1 MPTITKTYKTLDKE
15 VVLEI
20 PTSDPIHIMVSGGM
34 DSALL
39 LYMVAELSNGR
50 NDIITYTV
58 AKTDGAWFHSKSV
71 VSWIQKRFS
80 NVQDHIA
87 VGNPGLEH
95 DMQVRSGYIEAI
107 VKHKAPILYLGENQN
122 PPAEF
127 LMGGM
132 YPNRM
137 APDTQHPYLVTPF
150 LHLYKTHI
158 AELCKQLELDS
169 LIELTH
175 TCTAKMAGRCNEC
188 FACTERAW
196 GFSQIGHQDPST
208 R

>member
-1 MPTITKTYKTLDKE
+1 MNLITKKYKTLDKE
-15 VVLEI
+15 VVLEL
-20 PTSDPIHIMVSGGM
+20 PEYGSIHIMVSGGM

-39 LYMVAELSNGR
+39 LYMIAKLSNGLH
-50 NDIITYTV
+50 DISTYTV
-58 AKTDGAWFHSKSV
+58 AKTDGAWFHSKNIID
-71 VSWIQKRFS
+71 WAQHRFP
-80 NVQDHIA
+80 NIIRHIA

-107 VKHKAPILYLGENQN
+107 AKHKAPVLYLGENQN

-127 LMGGM
+127 LMGGL

-137 APDTQHPYLVTPF
+137 PPGTKHPYLVTPF
-150 LHLYKTHI
+150 LHLYKSHI
-158 AELCKQLELDS
+158 AELCKQLDLDD

-175 TCTAKMAGRCNEC
+175 TCTALMVGRCNEC

>member
-1 MPTITKTYKTLDKE
+1 MTVLTKTYKTLDKE
-15 VVLEI
+15 VVLEL
-20 PTSDPIHIMVSGGM
+20 PESAPIHVMVSGGM

-39 LYMVAELSNGR
+39 LYMIAELSNGN

-58 AKTDGAWFHSKSV
+58 AKTDGAWFHSKNV
-71 VSWIQKRFS
+71 VDY
-80 NVQDHIA
+80 VQRKFPDVLDHVA

-95 DMQVRSGYIEAI
+95 DMQVRSGFIEA
-107 VKHKAPILYLGENQN
+107 VAKHNAPVLYLGENQN

-137 APDTQHPYLVTPF
+137 SPDTKHPYLVTPF
-150 LHLYKTHI
+150 LHLHKSHI
-158 AELCKQLELDS
+158 AELCKQLKLDD
-169 LIELTH
+169 LIEVTH
-175 TCTAKMAGRCNEC
+175 TCTALMTGRCNEC

-196 GFSQIGHQDPST
+196 GFSQVGMKDPST